1 MYAKYLPKNTWS
13 DYPKG
18 FTLNTVWFEKA
29 YFCIKLKKYLIK
41 MIVMNG
47 SLFKKSLPLLVEA
60 LQSSPD
66 RADDILRTTAH
77 L

>member
-1 MYAKYLPKNTWS
+1 
-13 DYPKG
+13 
-18 FTLNTVWFEKA
+18 
-29 YFCIKLKKYLIK
+29 